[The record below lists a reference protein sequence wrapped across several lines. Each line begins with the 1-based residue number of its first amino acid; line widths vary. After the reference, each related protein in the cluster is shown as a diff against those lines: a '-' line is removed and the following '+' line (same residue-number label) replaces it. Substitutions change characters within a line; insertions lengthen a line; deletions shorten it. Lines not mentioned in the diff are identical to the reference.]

1 MKINNLIIIKLILN
15 NIKNINII
23 FYIMSLIIESEL
35 LKNEN
40 ENENENKKI
49 ETINH
54 IELDKLR
61 KNIEDLDIIHHIE
74 IGKIFKKNNI
84 ELTENNNGIFINLN
98 LLDIKIIN
106 EIKDYLKYVKTQ
118 ENDILKIEIQ
128 KEKIENKYFNN

>member
-35 LKNEN
+35 LK
-40 ENENENKKI
+40 NENENKKI

>member
-1 MKINNLIIIKLILN
+1 
-15 NIKNINII
+15 
-23 FYIMSLIIESEL
+23 MSLIIESKLSKNDNED
-35 LKNEN
+35 KNEDKN
-40 ENENENKKI
+40 EKL
-49 ETINH
+49 ETINY

-61 KNIEDLDIIHHIE
+61 KTIEDLDNIHHIE

-98 LLDIKIIN
+98 LLNIKIIN

-118 ENDILKIEIQ
+118 ENDILKIEMQ